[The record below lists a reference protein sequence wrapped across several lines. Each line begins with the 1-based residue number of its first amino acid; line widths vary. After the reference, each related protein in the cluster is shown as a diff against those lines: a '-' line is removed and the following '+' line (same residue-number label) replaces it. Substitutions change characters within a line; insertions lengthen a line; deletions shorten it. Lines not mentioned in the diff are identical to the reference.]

1 LTRALPS
8 CRVVARRGS
17 LLLGV
22 AATIGLYLLG
32 IAYEAWQLRGAR
44 AAEGGGAAALAAVKK
59 KE

>member
-1 LTRALPS
+1 M
-8 CRVVARRGS
+8 ARRGS